1 MELRKFL
8 DKFGVQLAR
17 TIDTNLAPVYN
28 PMKPVGV
35 EQFNQKIAALPK
47 KPFHVQAE
55 IIKALSKAL
64 YVEDR
69 EHLFLVGE
77 CGVGKTVLA
86 LSTIAMSPKPIRV
99 LVICPTHLVEKW
111 IRETKQAIPDVFVI
125 DLSVRNVITILR
137 NLRSVR
143 NKPQK
148 FEIYV
153 CSKERIK
160 LGYGWKPAAIHLT
173 GKNFPHC
180 PDCAKPVMKD
190 DEYIDWPKLSK
201 IKFKCQE
208 CRSPLWQADP
218 KLRRF
223 SPAEYIKKYLKGFFD
238 FAVLDEIHDFK
249 AGDSLQGNA
258 MGALL
263 SAAKKCLCLTG
274 TLNGGYADDLFFLL
288 FRMAPSALKAEGFEY
303 RNSMKWLETYGTLER
318 VVITEES
325 DHYYGRSR
333 KRNQIIRKRPGV
345 SPQVIGQYLLDKS
358 CFIRLADVIEGL
370 PPYEEKVVSIHM
382 DAASGQKEA
391 YYNLQANL
399 RRMVEKYRSKA
410 MASMLQGLLSY
421 PDSCASFGEHMEF
434 QRGDEIDIIK
444 APLIRL
450 PKGKLLPKELELIN
464 TVTEEKAQN
473 RKVLCYLTFTGKRDI
488 RPRLQNIL
496 EDRRFK
502 VAVLD
507 ASVEPKKREAWVQ
520 KHCQDID
527 VLLVNA
533 DLIKTGLDLYEFPTI
548 VFYQIGYNIFT
559 LRQASRRTWRI
570 GQTQP
575 VRVLFFCYTGT
586 MQAIALTLI
595 AKKLEIA
602 LLVEGD
608 LPEGLAEYCTED
620 SSIIEEMGK
629 ALSNEKTYEG
639 AEVAW
644 ANFRKKEIETQLGIS
659 GDKAIFKEVST
670 KEGKRAE
677 SIQTKTIVDH
687 KVAVKVSFFDG
698 KNKKK
703 STVEVKYG
711 DLDSELKGKPVQF
724 CLF

>member
-17 TIDTNLAPVYN
+17 TIDANMAPVYN
-28 PMKPVGV
+28 PMKPEGV
-35 EQFNQKIAALPK
+35 ERFTQKIAVLPK

-55 IIKALSKAL
+55 IIKGLSKAL
-64 YVEDR
+64 YVENR

-86 LSTIAMSPKPIRV
+86 LSTIAMSLRPMRV

-111 IRETKQAIPDVFVI
+111 IRETKQAIPDAIVV
-125 DLSVRNVITILR
+125 DLSVRNVISILG
-137 NLRSVR
+137 NLRVVR
-143 NKPQK
+143 NRPEQ

-160 LGYGWKPAAIHLT
+160 LGYGWKPAAIRLT
-173 GKNFPHC
+173 GKKFPHC
-180 PDCAKPVMKD
+180 PHCATPVMKD
-190 DEYIDWPKLSK
+190 DQFIDWPKLSK

-208 CRSPLWQADP
+208 CKSPLWQADP

-223 SPAEYIKKYLKGFFD
+223 APAEYIKKYLKRFFD
-238 FAVLDEIHDFK
+238 FLVLDEIQDFK

-288 FRMAPSALKAEGFEY
+288 YRMAPSALKAEGFEY
-303 RNSMKWLETYGTLER
+303 PNSTKWLETYGTLER
-318 VVITEES
+318 VVTTEES
-325 DHYYGRSR
+325 DHYFGRPR

-382 DAASGQKEA
+382 DSASGQSKA
-391 YYNLQANL
+391 YHDLQADL
-399 RRMVEKYRSKA
+399 RRMVDKYRSKA
-410 MASMLQGLLSY
+410 LASMLQGLLSY

-434 QRGDEIDIIK
+434 QRGDDNDIVE

-450 PKGKLLPKELELIN
+450 PRGKPLPKELELIN
-464 TVTEEKAQN
+464 TVTEEKAQG

-488 RPRLQNIL
+488 RPRLQSIL
-496 EDRRFK
+496 EERRFR

-520 KHCQDID
+520 SHCQDVD

-533 DLIKTGLDLYEFPTI
+533 DLIKTGLDLYDFPTI
-548 VFYQIGYNIFT
+548 IFYQVGYNIFT

-570 GQTQP
+570 GQTRP

-595 AKKLEIA
+595 AKKLEIS

-608 LPEGLAEYCTED
+608 LPEGLAEYSTEE

-629 ALSNEKTYEG
+629 VLSNEKTYEG

-644 ANFRKKEIETQLGIS
+644 ANFRKKEIETQLGIT

-670 KEGKRAE
+670 KEGRKADP
-677 SIQTKTIVDH
+677 IQTKTILDR

-711 DLDSELKGKPVQF
+711 DLESEFKGKPVQF